1 MPRPSDKQIREWWA
15 KRTAYLTSPENRFS
29 MNRKPELIAA
39 LRRELQNPVWD
50 SSTIGLER
58 EDGVV
63 EIISF
68 RRDEMADFIH
78 YLETGEMPAGMG
90 EVRQ

>member
-1 MPRPSDKQIREWWA
+1 MPNRSDQQVKAWWA
-15 KRTAYLTSPENRFS
+15 ERTAPLLLPENRFS

-39 LRRELQNPVWD
+39 LKRELQNPVWD

-63 EIISF
+63 GVVSF
-68 RRDEMADFIH
+68 SRGEMVDFIR
-78 YLETGEMPAGMG
+78 YLETGDIPAAWL
-90 EVRQ
+90 EVQ